1 MDSIPGSNPG
11 DMGSSPVRP
20 AKPSLEDFGIVYLKM
35 VLGWDWDKVS
45 NYTKQGCQE
54 LKPIYERT
62 LRYVMGL

>member
-20 AKPSLEDFGIVYLKM
+20 ALSDFGIVYLKM